1 MSHIPENL
9 RYTRTHE
16 WVQDNHDGTVTVGI
30 SDHAQDLLGDMVYV
44 ELPELELDVDREE
57 EIAVVESVKAASD
70 VYAPVSGKVVAVNE
84 KLNTAP
90 ELVNKD
96 AYDDGWLFK
105 IRMSDSA
112 ELDELLSAA
121 DYQETLESEDDEE
134 D

>member
-1 MSHIPENL
+1 MSHIPQHL

-30 SDHAQDLLGDMVYV
+30 TDHAQDLLGDMVYV
-44 ELPELELDVDREE
+44 ELPELDLEVEREE
-57 EIAVVESVKAASD
+57 EMAVVESVKAASD
-70 VYAPVSGKVVAVNE
+70 VYAPISGKIVAVND

-105 IRMSDSA
+105 MTIGDA
-112 ELDELLSAA
+112 GELDELLSAD
-121 DYQETLESEDDEE
+121 DYQESLESEEDEE